1 MCQLTG
7 PGGCDYPSLIANDD
21 YYGGLGGE
29 FVISTKSNRTGTVV
43 LRHEMGHNFVRV
55 GEEYDNGSSYSGV
68 NSAPNLTVA
77 TTKWGHWLSHENIR
91 VERAV
96 YRLLVYPWADLSLG
110 EQSFTFSSDGEY
122 SRWYLHVSVSAAGEE
137 DSLEFILNGEVLP
150 WESRGFDD
158 REFYS
163 WYGYEG
169 LSQGMDP
176 SIFIQL

>member
-1 MCQLTG
+1 
-7 PGGCDYPSLIANDD
+7 
-21 YYGGLGGE
+21 
-29 FVISTKSNRTGTVV
+29 
-43 LRHEMGHNFVRV
+43 MGHNFVRV

-68 NSAPNLTVA
+68 NSASNLTVA

-137 DSLEFILNGEVLP
+137 DSLEFRLNGEVLP

-169 LSQGMDP
+169 LSQGTIRQYLLNM
-176 SIFIQL
+176 SLRNHINHSQVTILFLFARRHHQRTSTYRE